1 MKSVLL
7 LVLGV
12 AASAAAAVS
21 QPQNWGDF
29 DEEWARNPEYESS
42 KALCRSLRDRAPP
55 AADRPTPAQKA
66 ALADCSSEAL
76 YYGIGMPADPERARL
91 CAFAE
96 ADDWTEESPIDPLVG
111 HAMLMTIYANGRG
124 AARDLDVAI
133 NLACQVDGAPAESH
147 GRVSHLADLKA
158 QGWTGGDFHY
168 CDDITSGISGGFCSA
183 HGARIAEAAR
193 EAELV
198 RITAAWPNDARRTF
212 AALREAHAAYAQAH
226 AIGEVDS
233 TGTMRA
239 SFQIGA
245 VELLRDEL
253 LDAIRKLEAQEAPYF
268 SASQHRIAD
277 AALNAAYRE
286 ALRADF
292 GDGIGAVRPEGVRE
306 AQRAWLRYRDAFIAF
321 AAVRYPDVEGHSIA
335 AWLTRQRTEML
346 SELPA
351 D

>member
-7 LVLGV
+7 LVLGA

-29 DEEWARNPEYESS
+29 DAEWARNPEYESS

-66 ALADCSSEAL
+66 ALAGCSSEAL
-76 YYGIGMPADPERARL
+76 YYGIGMPADPEQARL

-111 HAMLMTIYANGRG
+111 RAMLMTIYANGRG

-147 GRVSHLADLKA
+147 GRVTRLAALKA

-168 CDDITSGISGGFCSA
+168 CDDVTSGISGGFCAA
-183 HGARIAEAAR
+183 HGARISEAAR
-193 EAELV
+193 DAELA
-198 RITAAWPNDARRTF
+198 RITAAWPDDARRAF
-212 AALREAHAAYAQAH
+212 EALREAHAAYAEAH
-226 AIGEVDS
+226 ALGEVDS
-233 TGTMRA
+233 SGTLRA
-239 SFQIGA
+239 AFQIGA
-245 VELLRDEL
+245 LEELHGELLE
-253 LDAIRKLEAQEAPYF
+253 AVRKLEAGEAPYF
-268 SASQHRIAD
+268 SAAQHRIAD

-286 ALRADF
+286 ALRADY
-292 GDGIGAVRPEGVRE
+292 GEGIGAVRPEGIRD

-321 AAVRYPDVEGHSIA
+321 AAIRYPDVERHSIA
-335 AWLTRQRTEML
+335 AWLTRQRTQML

-351 D
+351 G